1 MSADAQQTE
10 KYKTYSTAYTAKS
23 NSFTAQIKH
32 QTVYRKTNTV
42 YRISC
47 ISTAHALDWYYIV
60 HTGA

>member
-23 NSFTAQIKH
+23 NSFTTQIKH

-42 YRISC
+42 
-47 ISTAHALDWYYIV
+47 
-60 HTGA
+60 